1 MEKHDEKHVHHCGC
15 GHCHQ
20 AQEAVHRTEEHAH
33 HEEDE
38 ENHSCGC
45 ENDHDHEGH
54 SHEHGCACGHDHDH
68 EGHSHEHGCTCGHDH
83 DHEGHSHEHGCGC
96 GHDHDHEGHSHEHEC
111 ACGHDHDHEGHSH
124 EHGCTCGHDHD
135 HEGHSHEHGCGCG
148 CGHDHDHEGH
158 SHEHNGCGCGCCEEI
173 PEERHDHSNDPEMAK
188 YKDNKIDVMESDA
201 DIAID
206 ERRAFGHFHDKGIH
220 HHDGHKNDCHCH
232 DCIDEEDCDYCGKD
246 LASCQCD
253 FLGKEYKRGLYHM
266 EHLDC
271 MECAAKMEGKI
282 REMPSVFFAS
292 ISFTKKELR
301 VISKENPDSL
311 IPQLLSVCR
320 TVDENIGIVPPSDKG
335 DFKTEIYEIPTLDC
349 AACAVKLEKLVN
361 RQPGVLSASISFA
374 TKTMKL
380 TAKDPDSLIPELT
393 RKCNEVENPTEIRK
407 KQRPTKAQKKSA
419 AKKEA
424 SFLDRLKSEKC
435 QLTIGGLLF
444 IIGMLMH
451 YQPAGLFAGLSS
463 IGDYFFFISYLI
475 LGGPIVYTALKNI
488 THGEFFDETF
498 LMTVATVGA
507 FAIHEYPE
515 AVGVMLFYRI
525 GEYFQDLAADRSRD
539 QIMDAVDLR
548 PEVVQRVTASGTETI
563 PAEEAEVGDIL
574 LIRPGDRIPLDGII
588 SEGETQIDTSAV
600 TGEPKPVLASVG
612 DLVDSGCVNMTGTIR
627 IQVEKVLAESM
638 VTRILDSVENAVA
651 SKPKI
656 DRFITR
662 FSRVYTPIVVFVAIA
677 VAVLPPLL
685 FSADWEKCVYTA
697 LTFLVISCPCALV
710 ISVPLSFFAGI
721 GAASKEGILFKG
733 GTVMEAL
740 SNTKAAVLDKT
751 GTLTEGK
758 FKVRSIVKTA
768 GKSEDEIL
776 ALAAAAEI
784 YSTHPIAQSIVTC
797 ANEKGLSLPKLTS
810 MQEIA
815 GHGVKAKQNGE
826 DIYIG
831 NEKLLALS
839 GISVPSLPENK
850 EVGTDVYVAKGKTL
864 LGRITISDAIKSDTI
879 EGIQDLK
886 ALDITPVMLT
896 GDNEKSAKAIGS
908 LVGIE
913 NIHAGLLPEDKL
925 SEMQKVRKE
934 IGSVLFVGDGINDA
948 PVLAGADVGAAMGSG
963 ADAAIEAADVVFLN
977 SNVNAISKAV
987 RVARKVIKTAWEN
1000 VAFALIVKIAV
1011 MIMGLLGYANMW
1023 VAVFADTGVTILC
1036 ILYAVRLLRVKF

>member
-1 MEKHDEKHVHHCGC
+1 
-15 GHCHQ
+15 
-20 AQEAVHRTEEHAH
+20 
-33 HEEDE
+33 
-38 ENHSCGC
+38 
-45 ENDHDHEGH
+45 
-54 SHEHGCACGHDHDH
+54 
-68 EGHSHEHGCTCGHDH
+68 
-83 DHEGHSHEHGCGC
+83 
-96 GHDHDHEGHSHEHEC
+96 
-111 ACGHDHDHEGHSH
+111 
-124 EHGCTCGHDHD
+124 
-135 HEGHSHEHGCGCG
+135 
-148 CGHDHDHEGH
+148 
-158 SHEHNGCGCGCCEEI
+158 
-173 PEERHDHSNDPEMAK
+173 
-188 YKDNKIDVMESDA
+188 
-201 DIAID
+201 
-206 ERRAFGHFHDKGIH
+206 
-220 HHDGHKNDCHCH
+220 
-232 DCIDEEDCDYCGKD
+232 
-246 LASCQCD
+246 
-253 FLGKEYKRGLYHM
+253 
-266 EHLDC
+266 
-271 MECAAKMEGKI
+271 
-282 REMPSVFFAS
+282 
-292 ISFTKKELR
+292 
-301 VISKENPDSL
+301 
-311 IPQLLSVCR
+311 
-320 TVDENIGIVPPSDKG
+320 
-335 DFKTEIYEIPTLDC
+335 
-349 AACAVKLEKLVN
+349 
-361 RQPGVLSASISFA
+361 
-374 TKTMKL
+374 
-380 TAKDPDSLIPELT
+380 
-393 RKCNEVENPTEIRK
+393 
-407 KQRPTKAQKKSA
+407 
-419 AKKEA
+419 
-424 SFLDRLKSEKC
+424 
-435 QLTIGGLLF
+435 
-444 IIGMLMH
+444 
-451 YQPAGLFAGLSS
+451 
-463 IGDYFFFISYLI
+463 
-475 LGGPIVYTALKNI
+475 
-488 THGEFFDETF
+488 
-498 LMTVATVGA
+498 
-507 FAIHEYPE
+507 
-515 AVGVMLFYRI
+515 
-525 GEYFQDLAADRSRD
+525 
-539 QIMDAVDLR
+539 
-548 PEVVQRVTASGTETI
+548 
-563 PAEEAEVGDIL
+563 
-574 LIRPGDRIPLDGII
+574 
-588 SEGETQIDTSAV
+588 
-600 TGEPKPVLASVG
+600 
-612 DLVDSGCVNMTGTIR
+612 MTGTIR

-662 FSRVYTPIVVFVAIA
+662 FSRMYTPIVVFVAIA

-685 FSADWEKCVYTA
+685 FGADWDKCIYTA

-815 GHGVKAKQNGE
+815 GHGVKANLNGE
-826 DIYIG
+826 DISIG

-886 ALDITPVMLT
+886 TLDITPVMLT

-977 SNVNAISKAV
+977 SNVDAISKAV